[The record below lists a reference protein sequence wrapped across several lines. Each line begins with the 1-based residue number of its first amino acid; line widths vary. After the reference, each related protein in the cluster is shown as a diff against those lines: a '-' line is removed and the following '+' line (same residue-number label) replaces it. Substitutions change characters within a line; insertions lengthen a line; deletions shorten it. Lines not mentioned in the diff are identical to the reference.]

1 MLVNLIALLL
11 TIVTTVRS
19 VSYGV
24 WTIKKKN
31 IIGGIAVILL
41 SATAFS
47 LMGVYFYSLFL

>member
-31 IIGGIAVILL
+31 ITGGIAVILL
-41 SATAFS
+41 SVTAFS